1 MFPSKVRRY
10 EESLLSKLVLIT
22 DIIREESIGV
32 LELYK
37 KVKPKLSDLD
47 IFISVL
53 ELLYLLGRIQYDE
66 EWRVIKYVENDR
78 M

>member
-47 IFISVL
+47 TFISVL

>member
-10 EESLLSKLVLIT
+10 DESLLSKLVLIT
-22 DIIREESIGV
+22 NIIREESIGV

-47 IFISVL
+47 AFISVL
-53 ELLYLLGRIQYDE
+53 ELLYLLEKIEYDE